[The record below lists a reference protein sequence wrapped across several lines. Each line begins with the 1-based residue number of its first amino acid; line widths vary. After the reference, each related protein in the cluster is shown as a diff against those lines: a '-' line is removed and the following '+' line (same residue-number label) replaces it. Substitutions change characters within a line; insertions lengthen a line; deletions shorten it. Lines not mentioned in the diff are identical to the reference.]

1 MFEKFGY
8 RFGLPTWLLD
18 RGCDVTWLVTFEN
31 IIFAIRL
38 LPSIRLSH
46 YACARMHMQTYKHA
60 PNLIKDGPFT
70 GHTSIA
76 HNIANNPS
84 HTT

>member
-1 MFEKFGY
+1 MFGKLGC
-8 RFGLPTWLLD
+8 RFGLPTYFLD
-18 RGCDVTWLVTFEN
+18 CVCDVTLLITFEDTVSSL
-31 IIFAIRL
+31 RL

-46 YACARMHMQTYKHA
+46 YACARMRMQTYKQG

-76 HNIANNPS
+76 DNIANNPS